1 MMARMTEQELE
12 QRINDLGSTI
22 TDEVQTQYRYEIVL
36 DTPLRHGVTCAGDRR
51 YDALYAALAHAKQA
65 QQASE

>member
-22 TDEVQTQYRYEIVL
+22 AREQQTRYRYEIIL
-36 DTPLRHGVTCAGDRR
+36 DVGGREVTCAGDRR
-51 YDALYAALAHAKQA
+51 YDALYAGLAHAKQA